1 MGKTL
6 GVSDLPGTR
15 HMTKAVTT
23 ILLGKAAGQ
32 DLAVFVAPAAC
43 RISNAWITWHAVV
56 TGDNTDSFTARLKN
70 LTSGNVLGSQAHL
83 LATNEV
89 LNVPRS
95 IAIADA
101 YKDMAAGDVLAYSPV
116 DVGGG
121 LADPERVV
129 QFDVQW
135 L

>member
-6 GVSDLPGTR
+6 GVSDEIGTR
-15 HMTKAVTT
+15 HASPAFSA
-23 ILLGKAAGQ
+23 IALGKAAGQ
-32 DLAVFVAPAAC
+32 DLAIFVAPAAC
-43 RISNAWITWHAVV
+43 RISNAWITWHGAVA
-56 TGDNTDSFTARLKN
+56 GDNTNSFTARLKN
-70 LTSGNVLGSQAHL
+70 LTSGNVLGSKTHP
-83 LATNEV
+83 LAADEA

-101 YKDMAAGDVLAYSPV
+101 YRDMAAGDVLAYSPV

-121 LADPERVV
+121 LADPERVI